1 MGSPPAMP
9 QPQGWLHG
17 GDRWR
22 GILGWGVQLQ
32 GMALASHCPML
43 SLQKEV
49 DETLTTNVWLEH
61 VSRDRHHGY
70 NKEWAMGLPSV
81 VSG

>member
-1 MGSPPAMP
+1 
-9 QPQGWLHG
+9 
-17 GDRWR
+17 
-22 GILGWGVQLQ
+22 
-32 GMALASHCPML
+32 MALASHCPML

-70 NKEWAMGLPSV
+70 NKAWAMGLPSV